1 MQVSIRNSFQ
11 PSLTISIYIS
21 DSTRGLNR
29 LLHRLRPQLKSLLG
43 ADSRDEILTQLNAA
57 DEPRPDIG
65 TSRPRNG
72 ITLLPFDANTTMC
85 LGHPHPTTVAGIVA
99 ATIVIPPRSPPIL
112 PIPISYNTVQR
123 KCLEI
128 IQYRVKFSKSSIS
141 LSSRHGL
148 RDDAEIQK
156 GLTVMAVPDRRGYD
170 PIKRRHPTTLDTL
183 RTYDENSRSCSGFHS
198 RQFRETDEDG
208 G

>member
-1 MQVSIRNSFQ
+1 M
-11 PSLTISIYIS
+11 S
-21 DSTRGLNR
+21 DSTRGFNR

-72 ITLLPFDANTTMC
+72 ITLPPFDANTTMC
-85 LGHPHPTTVAGIVA
+85 LGHSHPTTVAV
-99 ATIVIPPRSPPIL
+99 VIDCAMTRRS
-112 PIPISYNTVQR
+112 R
-123 KCLEI
+123 KG
-128 IQYRVKFSKSSIS
+128 R
-141 LSSRHGL
+141 
-148 RDDAEIQK
+148 
-156 GLTVMAVPDRRGYD
+156 TVMAVPDRRGYD
-170 PIKRRHPTTLDTL
+170 PIKRRRPTTLDTL